1 MCLNFADGHVYDS
14 LKYGSQEF
22 RLDFK
27 TDRVTA
33 IAGFFLQ
40 TLREHRR
47 SHLPLVLAASYA
59 DITSVPPTTQFFSD
73 SATNARLKNDT
84 AGIFGDVTYKITST
98 VNVFAGLRYTV
109 ESLNADYNRDDFF
122 NPEIGRAHV

>member
-1 MCLNFADGHVYDS
+1 MRISDWSSDVCASDL
-14 LKYGSQEF
+14 
-22 RLDFK
+22 FK
-27 TDRVTA
+27 TERVTA
-33 IAGFFLQ
+33 IVGFLLQ

-98 VNVFAGLRYTV
+98 VNVRSEEHT
-109 ESLNADYNRDDFF
+109 LNSS
-122 NPEIGRAHV
+122 H

>member
-1 MCLNFADGHVYDS
+1 MWLNFADGHVYDS
-14 LKYGSQEF
+14 LEYGSQEF

-33 IAGFFLQ
+33 IAGFFLP

-59 DITSVPPTTQFFSD
+59 GITSVPPTTQFFSD
-73 SATNARLKNDT
+73 SATHARLKNDT
-84 AGIFGDVTYKITST
+84 AGIFGDVTYKKTST
-98 VNVFAGLRYTV
+98 GTVFPIL
-109 ESLNADYNRDDFF
+109 SLTTEHLN
-122 NPEIGRAHV
+122 